1 MKVFVIGGG
10 SVGRAIAAELVEKHH
25 DVTII
30 DRAVTP
36 DRAASVPGVEWLE
49 GDACELAFLSATG
62 MDTADVMVAATGDDK
77 ANLVVSLLAKTEFGV
92 PRTVGRV
99 KNPKNEWMYDDTWG
113 VDVMVS
119 TPRMITALVEEAVSV
134 GTLVPVFTFR
144 QSGGGETRIVEFT
157 LPAESPMVGR
167 TVGSVRW
174 PADTV
179 LVGIVRDAR
188 PIAPS
193 PHDTL
198 EARDE
203 LLFLMDDA
211 SREALQHLLVP
222 DPDGGTSATR

>member
-1 MKVFVIGGG
+1 MKVLVVGGG
-10 SVGRAIAAELVEKHH
+10 SVGRAIAAELDAKHH
-25 DVTII
+25 EVTII
-30 DRAVTP
+30 DLAVTP
-36 DRAASVPGVEWLE
+36 DRTASLPRVEWLQ
-49 GDACELAFLSATG
+49 GDACELAFLSGTG
-62 MDTADVMVAATGDDK
+62 IDTADVLVAATGDDK

-119 TPRMITALVEEAVSV
+119 TPRMITSLVEEAVSV

-144 QSGGGETRIVEFT
+144 QSGGGETRIVELT
-157 LPAESPMVGR
+157 LPAGSPMSGR
-167 TVGSVRW
+167 TLGSVRW

-179 LVGIVRDAR
+179 LVGVVRDGR
-188 PIAPS
+188 PFAPS

-198 EARDE
+198 EDHDE

-211 SREALQHLLVP
+211 SRGALAQLLVP
-222 DPDGGTSATR
+222 RPDDGTSATR